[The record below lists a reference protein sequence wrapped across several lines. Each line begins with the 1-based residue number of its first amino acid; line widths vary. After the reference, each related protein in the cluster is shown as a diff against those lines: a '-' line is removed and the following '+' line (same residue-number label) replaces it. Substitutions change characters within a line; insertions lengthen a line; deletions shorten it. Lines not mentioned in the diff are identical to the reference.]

1 MSQHSRLIRWQA
13 PVDTDRN
20 NVAQAHSTFYKDEG
34 GQAKT
39 YDFELNL
46 LRAERE
52 VSVGARL
59 WCVKCKGKQPE
70 IFVSP
75 NLFRVERCTA
85 VQTKKGVCVGN
96 PHVLNVGKGTGDW
109 EKHENVQTFCAEEK
123 CVAVRVHC
131 KFNAVSRSFCC
142 KSCGAKTRFSVQ
154 LHTDKRR
161 SAQLKPVLVMSKR
174 KIPVVMRE
182 KSTKEIEA
190 FKSQKR
196 EERKRKA
203 PWKSK
208 FNLKVYDSPN
218 GAPRKTAQQADNMM
232 QLMLENERLL
242 QDNCALR
249 EENVGLK
256 RHCNELRTTHQAAM
270 DNIVVNHEA
279 LAQKVQSLMQ
289 IKQHDNMCDVIEQ
302 DMYNPSRPTLGDIF
316 DMDDEKLV
324 PLNMFA
330 TLDDIDPP
338 LTPLADVTEDDLNFV
353 E

>member
-1 MSQHSRLIRWQA
+1 MSQHGRLIRWQA
-13 PVDTDRN
+13 PVHTDRN
-20 NVAQAHSTFYKDEG
+20 NVAQAYSIFYKDEG

-59 WCVKCKGKQPE
+59 WCVKCNALQPE
-70 IFVSP
+70 KFVSP
-75 NLFRVERCTA
+75 KLFRVERCTA
-85 VQTKKGVCVGN
+85 VQILKGSNVEN
-96 PHVLNVGKGTGDW
+96 PHVLNVGNGAGDW

-123 CVAVRVHC
+123 CIAVKVHC

-142 KSCGAKTRFSVQ
+142 KSCGAKTRFLVQ
-154 LHTDKRR
+154 VHTDKRR

-174 KIPVVMRE
+174 KIPVVMRK

-208 FNLKVYDSPN
+208 FNLKVFDSPN
-218 GAPRKTAQQADNMM
+218 DAPRKTSERADNMM

-242 QDNCALR
+242 RDNFVLR

-256 RHCNELRTTHQAAM
+256 RHCNELRTTHKVAM
-270 DNIVVNHEA
+270 DKIVVNHEA
-279 LAQKVQSLMQ
+279 LAQKVQTLMQ
-289 IKQHDNMCDVIEQ
+289 IKQHNNMCDVIEQ

-316 DMDDEKLV
+316 DMTDEKLL

-330 TLDDIDPP
+330 MLDDIDPP
-338 LTPLADVTEDDLNFV
+338 LSPLADVTEDDLNFV